1 MPTFGKVDRA
11 LSVWR
16 EAIKNQCASTSI
28 FNSLL
33 DLCHELRPEEI
44 PNLQEQLRQ
53 AQLTPNEYTFAIQLK
68 TAASFEEAYEI
79 FQRLKEDQD
88 HPPNVVCYN
97 TLLKRCGADSR
108 HHALEIIQE
117 MIDRDIQPDD
127 ITFIHMIKLAT
138 TGGSFSEAWQVYE
151 LLKDRIDMTTN
162 SMNCMINCCSH
173 FRSLPHAEQVLR
185 DMDQFEMIP
194 DVTTFN
200 SMIKAACNGDAF
212 PRALELF
219 AKMQD
224 TGFQPDII
232 TYNTLIRKAAMVNIT
247 KAEDLYKEMQQQG
260 FQPDLNT
267 FVPLATVFAKQN
279 FVYKLKNIVK
289 EMKRLGVRPNDYIH
303 KALRSKKLHFDKI

>member
-1 MPTFGKVDRA
+1 MSNLYQAGEFQSCLQFFHSSREQESIQPDAVVYRLAIQSAMKLHDDSALSLYEEAKQAGHEATGTKETAYYNQLMTYLGDRDQLMMQITVLNDMKRNEVPLSEYTFAPIINTCRRLEKVDRA

-185 DMDQFEMIP
+185 DG
-194 DVTTFN
+194 VH
-200 SMIKAACNGDAF
+200 
-212 PRALELF
+212 
-219 AKMQD
+219 
-224 TGFQPDII
+224 DID
-232 TYNTLIRKAAMVNIT
+232 L
-247 KAEDLYKEMQQQG
+247 AE
-260 FQPDLNT
+260 N
-267 FVPLATVFAKQN
+267 
-279 FVYKLKNIVK
+279 
-289 EMKRLGVRPNDYIH
+289 
-303 KALRSKKLHFDKI
+303 